1 MMIKKIAHVCIQCP
15 NLLEAKKFYHEHL
28 ELPIAF
34 EFRKGDDLVGFYF
47 KAGDNTYIEVF
58 KGLAEKEG
66 PVRHF
71 CLEADNLE
79 ILRRSLVGKGIAATE
94 IKMGNDQSYQFWID
108 APGNLRIEFHQYT
121 AESYQVNGGI
131 CQVNW

>member
-1 MMIKKIAHVCIQCP
+1 MIKKIAHVCIQCP
-15 NLLEAKKFYHEHL
+15 DLLEAKRFYNELL

-34 EFRKGDDLVGFYF
+34 EFRKGDELIGFYF
-47 KAGDNTYIEVF
+47 KTGDNTYIEVF
-58 KGLAEKEG
+58 KGLAEKDG

-71 CLEADNLE
+71 CLEVDDLE
-79 ILRRSLVGKGIAATE
+79 ALRTSLVAKGIVATE
-94 IKMGNDQSYQFWID
+94 VKLGGDQSYQFWID

-121 AESYQVNGGI
+121 AESYQVNGGV